1 MHFCS
6 VGLNLVFVCLFFY
19 FTFCSKKKK
28 NFVNG
33 FFWLMTKTMFLFFP
47 LISTDVISETT
58 ELGLCLLIPCIFFYF
73 SWEQLVL
80 QDFEWCIMGRV
91 ITISDLKE
99 VLKAKTEE
107 TEKNRKEARRDLIMG
122 RATTLG
128 TVLPNN
134 SQSSTQTKKLQKTLP
149 ET

>member
-1 MHFCS
+1 
-6 VGLNLVFVCLFFY
+6 
-19 FTFCSKKKK
+19 
-28 NFVNG
+28 
-33 FFWLMTKTMFLFFP
+33 
-47 LISTDVISETT
+47 VISETT

-128 TVLPNN
+128 TVLPN
-134 SQSSTQTKKLQKTLP
+134 SQSSTQTKKSFKKLCLRLNFFLYLTQEHSWRNLLSAVEREKERLMLL
-149 ET
+149 